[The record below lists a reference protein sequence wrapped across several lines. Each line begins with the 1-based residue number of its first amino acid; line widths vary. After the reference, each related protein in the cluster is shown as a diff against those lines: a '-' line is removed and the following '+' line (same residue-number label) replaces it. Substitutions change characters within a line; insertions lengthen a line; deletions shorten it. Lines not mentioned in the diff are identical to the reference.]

1 MFFDKEREG
10 EVNDMIRKV
19 ASCENDVVV
28 GINPSMTSIDLLPI
42 LIEFINQCNT
52 VSIKSGCV
60 TFRNIIM

>member
-1 MFFDKEREG
+1 MIRRGKG

-52 VSIKSGCV
+52 VSIKSGRV